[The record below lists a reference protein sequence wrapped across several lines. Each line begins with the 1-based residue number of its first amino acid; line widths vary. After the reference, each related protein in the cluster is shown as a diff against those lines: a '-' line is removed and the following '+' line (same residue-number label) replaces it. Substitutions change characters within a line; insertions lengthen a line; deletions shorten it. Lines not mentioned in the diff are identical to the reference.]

1 MLRARGMWPI
11 ERPGAPAPWTDVR
24 RIQPGSQGSA
34 TGYENIVT
42 VAPDRPHTRS
52 PRAAVRDARLAV
64 AAAVGA
70 GFLAAYEIC
79 LRTIDALGPLAAVPI
94 TLTTFVVVAAVA
106 LVAVARLDA
115 GVLGR

>member
-1 MLRARGMWPI
+1 VLRARGMWPI

-79 LRTIDALGPLAAVPI
+79 LRTSDALGPLAAVPI